1 MALSDTEKTNKA
13 QPRRY
18 AEEKIRRKLRRWFD
32 QNGRDLP
39 WRDTQD
45 PYAVMVSEFMLQQ
58 TTVAAV
64 IPYFRRWMT
73 RFPTLASLARAT
85 EEEVFA
91 MWQGL
96 GYYRR
101 ARCLQRAARM
111 IIERGDREVPSSR
124 EELRRL
130 PGVGAYTAAAIA
142 TFAFDAREPVVDANI
157 ARVLARWRN
166 WRKPLDDARGRTFLR
181 DVACE
186 LLPKESCRWH
196 TSALMDLGALICVA
210 RKPRCHQCPIRSDC
224 LASSP
229 DRLPVKQVR
238 RRIERVA
245 ENRAFVLEQGKLWL
259 ELSDGPRWRGLWLLP
274 EARLNLRADYT
285 EAYFIT
291 RFRVTLG
298 VCVEPRQA
306 NHLKPFLPHALPPMP
321 SPHRRAVAAMLA
333 KVDTAT

>member
-1 MALSDTEKTNKA
+1 
-13 QPRRY
+13 
-18 AEEKIRRKLRRWFD
+18 
-32 QNGRDLP
+32 
-39 WRDTQD
+39 
-45 PYAVMVSEFMLQQ
+45 MLQQ
-58 TTVAAV
+58 TTVAVV

-85 EEEVFA
+85 EEETFA

-101 ARCLQRAARM
+101 ARSLQRAAQV
-111 IIERGDREVPSSR
+111 IIERAEGKVPSSV
-124 EELRRL
+124 EDLRRL

-157 ARVLARWRN
+157 ARVLARLRN

-181 DVACE
+181 EVAGE
-186 LLPKESCRWH
+186 LLPKEGCRSH

-210 RKPRCHQCPIRSDC
+210 RKPRCHQCPIRRNC
-224 LASSP
+224 LASGSDP
-229 DRLPVKQVR
+229 LPVEQVR
-238 RRIERVA
+238 PRIERIA

-259 ELSDGPRWRGLWLLP
+259 ELSGGPRWEGLWLLP
-274 EARLNLRADYT
+274 EARLTHVCSDYT
-285 EAYFIT
+285 EVYSIT

-298 VCVEPRQA
+298 VSVEPRRA

-333 KVDTAT
+333 KVDIAI